1 MPMQFSLSK
10 IARGLVALCLVF
22 LPLSSFS
29 APLRVLLIDG
39 QNNHD
44 WKSSSPWIKRVLED
58 SGLFLVDVAT
68 TPPQGGDMSSFK
80 PDLTPYRAI
89 VSNYNGE
96 SWSKEFQS
104 AFTQYISNGGG
115 FVSVHAADNAFP
127 AWPEYNEMIGIGG
140 WNGRNEKSGPWLYW
154 EGKMVRDTAPGTGGS
169 HGKQHP
175 FKMIT
180 REPSHPIMAG
190 LPAEWMH
197 TKDELYDRLR
207 GPAKGVTVLA
217 TAFAD
222 KEQNGSGR
230 HEPLLMTLQ
239 YGKGR
244 IFHTALGHNNGPDL
258 TAQKCVG
265 FIATLQRGTEW
276 AATGQVTQKVPAD
289 FPTSD
294 KTSAR

>member
-1 MPMQFSLSK
+1 MKSSASLFS
-10 IARGLVALCLVF
+10 RGLLALL
-22 LPLSSFS
+22 LAASSLALSA

-44 WKSSSPWIKRVLED
+44 WKSSSPWIKEVLES
-58 SGLFLVDVAT
+58 SGLFQVDVAT
-68 TPPQGGDMSSFK
+68 TTPKGGDMSVFK
-80 PDLTPYRAI
+80 PDLKPYRAV

-96 SWSKEFQS
+96 PWSKEFQA
-104 AFTQYISNGGG
+104 AFTEYVRNGGG

-127 AWPEYNEMIGIGG
+127 DWQEYNEMIGVGG

-154 EGKMVRDTAPGTGGS
+154 EEKIVRDTSPGVGGS
-169 HGKQHP
+169 HGKQHA

-180 REPSHPIMAG
+180 REPAHPIMAG

-197 TKDELYDRLR
+197 SKDELYDRLR
-207 GPAKGVTVLA
+207 GPAKNITVLA

-222 KEQNGSGR
+222 KAQNGTGR
-230 HEPLLMTLQ
+230 NEPLLMTLSF
-239 YGKGR
+239 GGGR

-258 TAQKCVG
+258 AAQKCVG
-265 FIATLQRGTEW
+265 FIVTLQRGTEW

-294 KTSAR
+294 KVSSR